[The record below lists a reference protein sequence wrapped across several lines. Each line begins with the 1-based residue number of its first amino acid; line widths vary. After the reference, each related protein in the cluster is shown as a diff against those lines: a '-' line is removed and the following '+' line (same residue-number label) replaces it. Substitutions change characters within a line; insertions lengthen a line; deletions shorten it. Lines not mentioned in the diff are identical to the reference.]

1 MRQGFRMLGWVLLT
15 VAASYVVAEWSVLYK
30 SGGHDVR
37 DAARAVLLTPAPME
51 PERAALQAQFDH
63 LERTFGQYR
72 AVKEREIADLQRLI
86 ANLERQIQVLTAQRT
101 PIEQVAALRSAAKP
115 VRWATVEQDGASE
128 GTRQGAHTRLTQHA
142 RDAAPPTLIQLA
154 REAGFTR
161 VEVRR

>member
-1 MRQGFRMLGWVLLT
+1 MRQGFRMLGWVLLM

-101 PIEQVAALRSAAKP
+101 PIEQVAALRSA
-115 VRWATVEQDGASE
+115 TVEQDGASE
-128 GTRQGAHTRLTQHA
+128 GTRQGAHNRRTQHA

-154 REAGFTR
+154 REAGFTK

>member
-37 DAARAVLLTPAPME
+37 DAARAVLLTPTPME
-51 PERAALQAQFDH
+51 PERAALQAQVDR
-63 LERTFGQYR
+63 LAETFVQYR

-101 PIEQVAALRSAAKP
+101 PIEQVAALRAAAKP
-115 VRWATVEQDGASE
+115 VRWTLSE
-128 GTRQGAHTRLTQHA
+128 RGGSDL
-142 RDAAPPTLIQLA
+142 AALA
-154 REAGFTR
+154 RAVGFTK